1 MKHTLRKIKNY
12 WLSDASFVTLLVML
26 MFMVFVMPVLLEQG
40 FANIIIL
47 NVLFLVLY
55 FIGIFSS
62 KEKWSIYLSSLLFC
76 AHLILQL
83 IRFDDTPKEYYLIER
98 LAGLINMSQFIL
110 INIRLLFRDSNTNK
124 YRIIGAINVYL
135 LFALMGAFTFEILN
149 IQTGKSI
156 TGNVLLVNNDMDYSV
171 YIYYSLVSL
180 TTVGYGDIYPDGM
193 SARMLS
199 VMLSVIGILYP
210 AVVIARLVSN
220 NRELPKI
227 NN

>member
-1 MKHTLRKIKNY
+1 
-12 WLSDASFVTLLVML
+12 ML
-26 MFMVFVMPVLLEQG
+26 MFMVFVMPILLEQG

-62 KEKWSIYLSSLLFC
+62 KERWSIYLSSLLFF

-110 INIRLLFRDSNTNK
+110 INIRLLFRDTNTNK

-135 LFALMGAFTFEILN
+135 LFALMGAFAFEILRQK
-149 IQTGKSI
+149 IR
-156 TGNVLLVNNDMDYSV
+156 
-171 YIYYSLVSL
+171 YIYQSCNQLPTSVSL
-180 TTVGYGDIYPDGM
+180 KPNDESD
-193 SARMLS
+193 
-199 VMLSVIGILYP
+199 
-210 AVVIARLVSN
+210 VVFCLF
-220 NRELPKI
+220 P
-227 NN
+227 